1 MKKFLW
7 TTLVVGMIAWAGSAF
22 ATPVTFDV
30 DGPEDS
36 YVRFIDIDTGVSIGP
51 WTLFGDTS
59 ISATLADLAGIPNFT
74 LDDNENRVIDFF
86 TFSVEGNGLGS
97 FALEANLNF
106 DLPVLDVGGEG
117 SGGWGTV
124 TVPWWL
130 GGGTYSGGYFF
141 WNDAEQEFTLSDG
154 NVVRIAM
161 EDGFAIGCGSDTTVQ
176 ATITNLGGGAAPVPE
191 PATLVLLGSGLLGL
205 AGFRRKKS

>member
-36 YVRFIDIDTGVSIGP
+36 YVQFIDIDTGVRI
-51 WTLFGDTS
+51 FGWLLIFDDTS
-59 ISATLADLAGIPNFT
+59 ISAELADLASIPNFI
-74 LDDNENRVIDFF
+74 LDDNEFRVIDFF
-86 TFSVEGNGLGS
+86 TFHVEGNGVGD

-106 DLPVLDVGGEG
+106 DMPDLNAGGEG
-117 SGGWGTV
+117 SGGWGTG
-124 TVPWWL
+124 TFL
-130 GGGTYSGGYFF
+130 GHTFSGGYFF
-141 WNDAEQEFTLSDG
+141 WDDAVQEFTLSDG
-154 NVVRIAM
+154 NIVRIAM

-176 ATITNLGGGAAPVPE
+176 ATITNLGGGVAPVPE